1 MISKK
6 LVGGSIAPLFF
17 TLLGAGPALAS
28 DPTDLI
34 CKRAGFKR
42 VEAGQ
47 FKEFK
52 GELERVVYVFKTSR
66 DMIKAGNVA
75 GVAELSALARARAG
89 NAFAVAF
96 AKHTAPPRGASHLA
110 TEGVQTKLFSCDG
123 DEVIGV
129 WVDRARLTW
138 STDSVGGAS
147 PGVMGEARRIL
158 DSGSINLNNSD

>member
-1 MISKK
+1 MISKQLK
-6 LVGGSIAPLFF
+6 GGAIAPLFF
-17 TLLGAGPALAS
+17 AFACAGPALAF

-34 CKRAGFKR
+34 CKRTGFKA

-47 FKEFK
+47 LKEVR
-52 GELERVVYVFKTSR
+52 GEPERVWYVFKTSR
-66 DMIKAGNVA
+66 DMIKAGNVSGA
-75 GVAELSALARARAG
+75 AELSALSRARAG

-96 AKHTAPPRGASHLA
+96 AKHTAPPRGVSHLA

-129 WVDRARLTW
+129 WVDRARLAWFT
-138 STDSVGGAS
+138 SSGGDGSA
-147 PGVMGEARRIL
+147 GVMGEARRIL